1 MTSKSESIPR
11 PAWLAFLALAGVLIA
26 ATFAGGCRA
35 SEASGAAAPASASV
49 QGADTAQAAILERG
63 HYLVTVGGCHDC
75 HTPWHVGPNGP
86 EPDMSRMLSGHPQ
99 EALVDVPPNPAGG
112 PWIISAYA
120 TNTAWAGPWGV
131 SFTANLT
138 PDENTGIGIWTEE
151 IFINTLRSGKHWG
164 QSRDILPP
172 MPWFNYGKMTDEDLR
187 AVYAVSALDPAGP
200 EPGPGTACPGDDGVC
215 RMSRTGRPPCRPASR
230 RPGAPALRRLRSPP

>member
-1 MTSKSESIPR
+1 MTSRTERTIR
-11 PAWLAFLALAGVLIA
+11 PAWLALLALAGMLIA

-35 SEASGAAAPASASV
+35 SEASSGAGAAGAASAT
-49 QGADTAQAAILERG
+49 GDAAHAAMVERG
-63 HYLVTVGGCHDC
+63 QYLVTVGGCHDC
-75 HTPWHVGPNGP
+75 HTPWHMGPKGP

-99 EALVDVPPNPAGG
+99 EAVVSEPPPAVGG
-112 PWIISAYA
+112 PWLGAVYA

-138 PDENTGIGIWTEE
+138 PDVNTGIGIWTEE

-187 AVYAVSALDPAGP
+187 AVFAYLRSIPPIHNRVPQPLPPATAAPAG
-200 EPGPGTACPGDDGVC
+200 
-215 RMSRTGRPPCRPASR
+215 
-230 RPGAPALRRLRSPP
+230 

>member
-1 MTSKSESIPR
+1 MTSKSESMPR
-11 PAWLAFLALAGVLIA
+11 PAWMAFLALAGVLIA

-35 SEASGAAAPASASV
+35 SEAAAPAAGAGEAAATVAAAAPAAM
-49 QGADTAQAAILERG
+49 IERG

-99 EALVDVPPNPAGG
+99 EAVVDVPPTPAGG
-112 PWIISAYA
+112 PWIVSAYA

-138 PDENTGIGIWTEE
+138 PDENTGIGIWSEE

-187 AVYAVSALDPAGP
+187 AVFAYLRTIPPIQNRVP
-200 EPGPGTACPGDDGVC
+200 EPL
-215 RMSRTGRPPCRPASR
+215 PPVTMAAA
-230 RPGAPALRRLRSPP
+230 G

>member
-1 MTSKSESIPR
+1 MG
-11 PAWLAFLALAGVLIA
+11 PAWLALLALAGVLIA

-35 SEASGAAAPASASV
+35 SEAASGAGASGTASAPD
-49 QGADTAQAAILERG
+49 ADAAAAAMVERG
-63 HYLVTVGGCHDC
+63 RYLVMVGGCHDC
-75 HTPWHVGPNGP
+75 HTPWHMGPKGP

-99 EALVDVPPNPAGG
+99 EAVVLEPPPAVGG
-112 PWIISAYA
+112 PWIVSAFA

-187 AVYAVSALDPAGP
+187 AMFAYLRTIPPIHNRVQEPLPPATMAPAG
-200 EPGPGTACPGDDGVC
+200 
-215 RMSRTGRPPCRPASR
+215 
-230 RPGAPALRRLRSPP
+230 